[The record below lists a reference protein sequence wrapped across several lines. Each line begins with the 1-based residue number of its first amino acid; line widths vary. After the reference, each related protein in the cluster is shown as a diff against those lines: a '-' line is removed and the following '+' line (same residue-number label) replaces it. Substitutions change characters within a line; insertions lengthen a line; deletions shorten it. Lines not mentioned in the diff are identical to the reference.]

1 MLIVQLKKSCRTLH
15 TVQSH
20 FKNSNGNKT
29 CTCKIYVYL
38 EKPGKKSEQAVTLCS
53 ELVERREESRPFLLT
68 TNNCFQFKTPIKT
81 ESRLRDLFYMAP
93 EDNIMTNRWQDLSFY
108 KEKKNTSKVFLQRIE
123 LSLNQ
128 DYQKCIPIYGFGIY
142 NLILDEQDI

>member
-1 MLIVQLKKSCRTLH
+1 M
-15 TVQSH
+15 
-20 FKNSNGNKT
+20 
-29 CTCKIYVYL
+29 YL

-68 TNNCFQFKTPIKT
+68 TNNCFQFKTPIIKT

-108 KEKKNTSKVFLQRIE
+108 KEKKKQRRA
-123 LSLNQ
+123 
-128 DYQKCIPIYGFGIY
+128 K
-142 NLILDEQDI
+142 DEKMTKQ